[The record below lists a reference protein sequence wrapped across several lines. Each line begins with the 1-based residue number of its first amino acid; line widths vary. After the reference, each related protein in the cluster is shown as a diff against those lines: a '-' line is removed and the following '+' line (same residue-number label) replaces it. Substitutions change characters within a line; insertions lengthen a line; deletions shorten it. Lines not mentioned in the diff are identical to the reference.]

1 MRYAQIRD
9 IDISNGVGI
18 GVALFVQ
25 GCNRRCHNCFNPTT
39 WDFGGGYE
47 WTEAIEKV
55 FLKAIAKPFIRRV
68 SVLGGE
74 PLASENT
81 EGVYKIIEK
90 IKERY
95 PDKSIWLYTGHTF
108 EELNKEQREVALM
121 CDVVVD
127 GAYIERLRDYT
138 LKFRGSS
145 NQRLIDIKATKETGM
160 VTEVIL

>member
-39 WDFGGGYE
+39 WDFSGGYE
-47 WTEAIEKV
+47 WTEAVEKV

>member
-9 IDISNGVGI
+9 MDISNGVGI

-25 GCNRRCHNCFNPTT
+25 GCNRRCHNCFNPIT
-39 WDFGGGYE
+39 WDFSGGYE
-47 WTEAIEKV
+47 WTEAVEKA
-55 FLKAIAKPFIRRV
+55 FLEAVAKPFVRRV

-74 PLASENT
+74 PLANENT

-95 PDKSIWLYTGHTF
+95 PNKSIWLYTGHTF

-127 GAYIERLRDYT
+127 GAYIEKLRDYT
-138 LKFRGSS
+138 LKFRGRS
-145 NQRLIDIKATKETGM
+145 NQRLIDIKATKETGV
-160 VTEVIL
+160 VTEMIL

>member
-39 WDFGGGYE
+39 WDFDGGYE
-47 WTEAIEKV
+47 WTEVVEKA
-55 FLKAIAKPFIRRV
+55 FLEAVAKPFVRRV

-74 PLASENT
+74 PLANENT
-81 EGVYKIIEK
+81 EGVYRIIEK
-90 IKERY
+90 IKEKY

-127 GAYIERLRDYT
+127 GAYIEKLRDYT
-138 LKFRGSS
+138 LEFRGSS
-145 NQRLIDIKATKETGM
+145 NQRLINIKTTKETGV
-160 VTEVIL
+160 VTEMTL

>member
-39 WDFGGGYE
+39 WDFSGGYE
-47 WTEAIEKV
+47 WTEAIEKA

-90 IKERY
+90 IKEKY

-108 EELNKEQREVALM
+108 EELNREQKEVALM

-127 GAYIERLRDYT
+127 GAYIEKLRDYT

-145 NQRLIDIKATKETGM
+145 NQRLIDIKATKETGV
-160 VTEVIL
+160 VTEIIL